1 MDVMFIILLGVLG
14 LILLTMILGSF
25 FTVETA
31 QVAVI
36 TRFGK
41 FLRVADPGLNW
52 KFPYIDTVAGVVSLR
67 VNQISLTMETK
78 TKDNVFVTIPISVQN
93 RVRPEKVF
101 DAYYKLSDPTA
112 QIKSYVEQVILG
124 HVPGM
129 TLDEVFA
136 SQSSIAAAVKQELDA
151 DMATFGFEIVNVL
164 VTDIVPDQKVKSAM
178 NDINAA
184 QREQVAA
191 NARGEA
197 EKILVVKKAE
207 AESESKALQGQGI
220 ANQRKAIIEGLQSST
235 VAGSNWVFPANVT
248 VALNAP
254 LGQVSGVTVDSH
266 GNVYLADL
274 GNARIF
280 AVSPTGGI
288 RIVAGNGTPGF
299 SGDGGPATAASL
311 SSPYG
316 MAVDALGNL
325 FIADWGN
332 ARIRKVT
339 PSGVITTV
347 AGGGTAD
354 PSRLRMS
361 PTSRP
366 VPTSKTQRVAWLPAF
381 CMPQEHFAGIANSQP
396 GNTTPGAH
404 RFWDDGGARACVRA
418 REPAFRWRD

>member
-1 MDVMFIILLGVLG
+1 MDGLYLIPLGVLALFA
-14 LILLTMILGSF
+14 LILIFGSF
-25 FTVETA
+25 FTVSTA

-52 KFPYIDTVAGVVSLR
+52 KVPIFDSVAGVVSLR

-93 RVRPEKVF
+93 RVRPEKVY

-136 SQSSIAAAVKQELDA
+136 SQSSIAAAVKLELDA

-164 VTDIVPDQKVKSAM
+164 VTDIVPDAKVKSAM

-207 AESESKALQGQGI
+207 AEAESKALQGQGI
-220 ANQRKAIIEGLQSST
+220 ANQRKAIIEGLQVSIEQFQKVVDGASSKDVMQLVMVT
-235 VAGSNWVFPANVT
+235 QYFDTLKSIGENDKTNTLFLSHSPSAVKDVSEQILESMVVAQRANV
-248 VALNAP
+248 
-254 LGQVSGVTVDSH
+254 
-266 GNVYLADL
+266 
-274 GNARIF
+274 
-280 AVSPTGGI
+280 
-288 RIVAGNGTPGF
+288 
-299 SGDGGPATAASL
+299 
-311 SSPYG
+311 
-316 MAVDALGNL
+316 
-325 FIADWGN
+325 
-332 ARIRKVT
+332 
-339 PSGVITTV
+339 
-347 AGGGTAD
+347 
-354 PSRLRMS
+354 
-361 PTSRP
+361 
-366 VPTSKTQRVAWLPAF
+366 
-381 CMPQEHFAGIANSQP
+381 
-396 GNTTPGAH
+396 
-404 RFWDDGGARACVRA
+404 
-418 REPAFRWRD
+418 

>member
-1 MDVMFIILLGVLG
+1 MDSTYLILLGIAALVAFIFVLS
-14 LILLTMILGSF
+14 TVFGSF
-25 FTVETA
+25 FTVNTA
-31 QVAVI
+31 EVAVV

-52 KFPYIDTVAGVVSLR
+52 KVPFFDTISGTVSLR

-112 QIKSYVEQVILG
+112 QIQSYVEQVILG

-164 VTDIVPDQKVKSAM
+164 VTDIIPDAKVKSAM

-207 AESESKALQGQGI
+207 AEAESKALQGQGI
-220 ANQRKAIIEGLQSST
+220 ANQRKAIIEGLRSSIEQFQQAVEGT
-235 VAGSNWVFPANVT
+235 SSREVMQLVLVT
-248 VALNAP
+248 QYFDTLKSIGESDKTNT
-254 LGQVSGVTVDSH
+254 LF
-266 GNVYLADL
+266 LA
-274 GNARIF
+274 
-280 AVSPTGGI
+280 
-288 RIVAGNGTPGF
+288 
-299 SGDGGPATAASL
+299 
-311 SSPYG
+311 
-316 MAVDALGNL
+316 
-325 FIADWGN
+325 
-332 ARIRKVT
+332 
-339 PSGVITTV
+339 
-347 AGGGTAD
+347 
-354 PSRLRMS
+354 
-361 PTSRP
+361 
-366 VPTSKTQRVAWLPAF
+366 
-381 CMPQEHFAGIANSQP
+381 H
-396 GNTTPGAH
+396 TPGAVK
-404 RFWDDGGARACVRA
+404 DVSEQIMESMLVAERAKV
-418 REPAFRWRD
+418 